1 MNDQKLP
8 NVTTSLV
15 LGILSFVCC
24 CFSNG
29 ALGVL
34 MSLIALLILRKDGR
48 MLRENP
54 EAYSNAGSYRTA
66 RTIAIVGLVLS
77 IALLGYVVFQIV
89 QAGGWAEFQLQQQEQ
104 MQELFEKWGVD
115 VPAE

>member
-29 ALGVL
+29 VLGVL

-48 MLRENP
+48 MLREDP
-54 EAYSNAGSYRTA
+54 GAYSNAGSYRTA
-66 RTIAIVGLVLS
+66 RIIAIVGLVLS
-77 IALLGYVVFQIV
+77 AFLLVYMAYEIW

-104 MQELFEKWGVD
+104 VQELFEKLGVD